1 MSGTKSTKEK
11 VLHTRVPESLDA
23 QIKALA
29 DALRVPV
36 SSLVRNILEDSV
48 AVIDSAKELR
58 RGWNEFQSM
67 IAESFRTPQSQH
79 ASAASA
85 PAAAATPVPLASA
98 TLLFPEVIGWQP
110 LTLNISTACA
120 RCANALEP
128 GDASHL
134 GVRDVPGSRVLIC
147 DACLPR
153 SRASTN
159 GKEVRHDQ
167 VREYELQVE

>member
-1 MSGTKSTKEK
+1 MSGAKSTKEK

-48 AVIDSAKELR
+48 SVIDSAKELR

-67 IAESFRTPQSQH
+67 IAESFRES
-79 ASAASA
+79 ASRSGD
-85 PAAAATPVPLASA
+85 PVPKASVTA
-98 TLLFPEVIGWQP
+98 LFPEVIGWQP
-110 LTLNISTACA
+110 LTLNLSTPCA
-120 RCANALEP
+120 RCAAALEP
-128 GDASHL
+128 GSSAHL
-134 GVRDVPGSRVLIC
+134 GVKEVPGTRVLIC

-153 SRASTN
+153 SQ
-159 GKEVRHDQ
+159 GKETTI
-167 VREYELQVE
+167 

>member
-1 MSGTKSTKEK
+1 MSGGSKSTKEK

-67 IAESFRTPQSQH
+67 IAESFRVTE
-79 ASAASA
+79 AAAGSAG
-85 PAAAATPVPLASA
+85 AAAARSSPAPE
-98 TLLFPEVIGWQP
+98 LFPEVLGWQP
-110 LTLNISTACA
+110 LTLNIST
-120 RCANALEP
+120 
-128 GDASHL
+128 
-134 GVRDVPGSRVLIC
+134 
-147 DACLPR
+147 
-153 SRASTN
+153 
-159 GKEVRHDQ
+159 
-167 VREYELQVE
+167 